1 MTNLIAICAI
11 ILVLVLTFKSATL
24 PVILLATIESAI
36 FINLAVPYLTG
47 DSLNYLG
54 FLVINTV
61 QLGATVDYAILFTD
75 NYRKN
80 RQAMEVKP
88 ALAKTL
94 GDTFFSILVSAS
106 ILSMT
111 GAVLWLTSSNNIV
124 SVLGLLLCRG
134 TLLSFFLVVTFLPGA
149 LRIFDKVI
157 GKTTW
162 RAKFFDPRASHKEES
177 S

>member
-1 MTNLIAICAI
+1 M
-11 ILVLVLTFKSATL
+11 
-24 PVILLATIESAI
+24 
-36 FINLAVPYLTG
+36 
-47 DSLNYLG
+47 
-54 FLVINTV
+54 

-162 RAKFFDPRASHKEES
+162 RANFFDPRASHKEES